1 MAKQE
6 KTKQVIAAGFKSLMN
21 EKAFDKITVSDITS
35 RCGLNRQTFYYH
47 FQDKY
52 DLFTWILQR
61 EALISPKI
69 SLNIYN
75 WSEAIYRTLSVMK
88 RDRYFYIN
96 AFKSSGKEEFVLY
109 LEQSMAL
116 SLKQIIADTSHRN
129 MMNPGDRDFVIEFY
143 TFGTVG
149 IIVDW
154 ILDGMKTSPE
164 VLKERFENLIVGTKS
179 SSVDM
184 WFSDGGQ
191 NN

>member
-6 KTKQVIAAGFKSLMN
+6 KTKQAIAAGFKSLMN

-52 DLFTWILQR
+52 DLFTWILQQ
-61 EALISPKI
+61 EALVSPNVTL
-69 SLNIYN
+69 SIYN
-75 WSEAIYRTLSVMK
+75 WSEAIYRTLSVMQK
-88 RDRYFYIN
+88 DRRFYMN

-116 SLKQIIADTSHRN
+116 TLKQIIADTPHRH
-129 MMNPGDRDFVIEFY
+129 MMNREDRDFVTEFY
-143 TFGTVG
+143 TFGIVG

-164 VLKERFENLIVGTKS
+164 ALKERFENLIVGGRTS
-179 SSVDM
+179 SLDFWLS
-184 WFSDGGQ
+184 
-191 NN
+191 N

>member
-6 KTKQVIAAGFKSLMN
+6 KTKQAIAAGFKSLMN

-52 DLFTWILQR
+52 ELFTWILQR
-61 EALISPKI
+61 EALIGSNVT
-69 SLNIYN
+69 LNIYN

-88 RDRYFYIN
+88 KDRHFYIN

-109 LEQSMAL
+109 LQQSMAL
-116 SLKQIIADTSHRN
+116 SLQQIIADTPHRH
-129 MMNPGDRDFVIEFY
+129 MMNRGDRDFVIEFY

-179 SSVDM
+179 SVDM
-184 WFSDGGQ
+184 WMS
-191 NN
+191 N